1 MIRFQGAATYKH
13 RVRLQHP
20 DGCEAYI
27 DKGYKEGAG
36 TALDFTPS
44 RAFKDIN
51 GQAYEGPLHVPN
63 PPTTGL
69 GGPIERVAPQYVS
82 SALPPNVYR
91 GENLVLFGSTLS
103 NFTLYMLVE
112 FIQAI
117 IKSGQIKAHVNSHKK
132 PQEAKIIKDIAT
144 IVTVGNSLQE
154 SCNAVIHYPEHV
166 HYTWIEANVLPDTK
180 DAYVLPDA
188 VQYRNYYDDIINQ
201 RAKSVVVCKDGEK
214 LWMDPVID
222 ADANTNAKNA
232 QLVAAYIVKLV
243 QASNADTYIKV
254 MISVYCH
261 NLFKRIQKEV
271 TISTNDAGIV
281 SWKDRVIVRCNARSK
296 ALKYPVDKKPHKH
309 ALKETESERKSAE
322 DQKTY
327 QRKKSAFLEHVA
339 IILGDLKGRVD
350 MRMRDTLM
358 VYLCDLLKFLGMDQ
372 TDMLNELG
380 WESPKVPK
388 PSTYATHF
396 NSIYETESTSPM
408 VNLTYNCRF
417 VTFYKRALTLCTIFK
432 KTTGR
437 GQIMHILLR
446 HEMDL
451 LKWPDNPSSND
462 AMSLALHLAINDTSS
477 TPLWPNLQ
485 SNLLEI
491 GYSFIALYG
500 NGARVNEAMLEL
512 MYPCRA
518 DTETNVYSR
527 KAPTIQACLDI
538 VEKCTTSEQVD
549 AAMLAQ
555 YAPVLHKKAILKKHR
570 TIVTTEGNIL
580 LDLACDR
587 ATYFRLT
594 TLAPLGEDYSPFK
607 MGLLRNAAPIKHP
620 PFMLRFY
627 GTSRDYEQ
635 NDEQEL
641 APDKIYVNMLHAING
656 TRTVIEHPELIKPI
670 FMWCQLVYGFMRL
683 RMDDYTNLVA
693 QYSGIRIIRN
703 ETIETDV
710 ILEYT
715 PEDNKVRIARK
726 EAEEKVNREAQKDF
740 QIQRREAL
748 ITFATD
754 NIEEYNDLTLCEDAL
769 MEKSS
774 NENMHVPVLAFL
786 YHMVT
791 HRPFAHCEKIDT
803 SIGIFSFNA
812 RALPIAMYFLEYFND
827 KDVIADMADIIFL
840 ANNDKVKAVFID
852 ICPYAWPQQQF
863 AISTD
868 EISYNGDVPW
878 SHARNSVFSRCLETL
893 RQKDFACIPIAKD
906 PERRYMHFTRFLN
919 ISPGEVNVVQS
930 HYETDDDN
938 EVEEETEKVKHSK
951 GHKRG
956 NDPIDDEAGEV
967 EEVARPLFYLQ
978 GPMVEVKTEA
988 KEVDDSGDGEE
999 EASDEDEGEEEEEEA
1014 VDSGEEEESD
1024 EEEEG
1029 DEEASDTD

>member
-1 MIRFQGAATYKH
+1 MIKLQGAATYKH
-13 RVRLQHP
+13 RVRLQLP

-51 GQAYEGPLHVPN
+51 GQAYEGPLDVPN
-63 PPTTGL
+63 PGPTTGL
-69 GGPIERVAPQYVS
+69 GGPIERVAPLYVS
-82 SALPPNVYR
+82 SALPPNVYQ

-117 IKSGQIKAHVNSHKK
+117 IKSGQSMGH
-132 PQEAKIIKDIAT
+132 AKVSEISPAMIATNIAT
-144 IVTVGNSLQE
+144 IVTVGNSLQK

-166 HYTWIEANVLPDTK
+166 HDTWIEKHVLPHTK
-180 DAYVLPDA
+180 EAYVLLDSA
-188 VQYRNYYDDIINQ
+188 TYRDYYYHIINQ
-201 RAKSVVVCKDGEK
+201 RAKSVVVYKGGKK

-222 ADANTNAKNA
+222 PIASLAEKNA
-232 QLVAAYIVKLV
+232 QQVASYIIGLVGSSEAYL
-243 QASNADTYIKV
+243 YIKD
-254 MISVYCH
+254 MISFYCD
-261 NLFKRIQKEV
+261 NLFNRIQKEV
-271 TISTNDAGIV
+271 NKSRNDLYVDGKIARCKDKCAGIQN
-281 SWKDRVIVRCNARSK
+281 S
-296 ALKYPVDKKPHKH
+296 LDKKLTKPKPHKP

-327 QRKKSAFLEHVA
+327 QRKKIAFLKHVVT
-339 IILGDLKGRVD
+339 ILGDLKGRVD
-350 MRMRDTLM
+350 MRMRDTLQ
-358 VYLCDLLKFLGMDQ
+358 VYLFDLMKFLGMDQ

-388 PSTYATHF
+388 PSIYATHF

-462 AMSLALHLAINDTSS
+462 VMSLALHLAINDTSS
-477 TPLWPNLQ
+477 TPLWPNLD
-485 SNLLEI
+485 S
-491 GYSFIALYG
+491 SFDGIVDSFKALYG
-500 NGARVNEAMLEL
+500 NGGRVNEAKQEL
-512 MYPCRA
+512 NDPSRP

-527 KAPTIQACLDI
+527 KAPKIQACLDI
-538 VEKCTTSEQVD
+538 VRDCTMSKEVN
-549 AAMLAQ
+549 AAMIAQ
-555 YAPVLHKKAILKKHR
+555 YAPFVHFAAILKKHR

-627 GTSRDYEQ
+627 GTSRDYRQ

-641 APDKIYVNMLHAING
+641 APDKIYVTMLNEING
-656 TRTVIEHPELIKPI
+656 TRTVTENPNLIKPI

-683 RMDDYTNLVA
+683 RMDDRGQLNE
-693 QYSGIRIIRN
+693 QYSGIRILRN
-703 ETIETDV
+703 NKDEID

-715 PEDNKVRIARK
+715 PEDNKVRIATK
-726 EAEEKVNREAQKDF
+726 EAEEKANREAQKDV

-754 NIEEYNDLTLCEDAL
+754 NIEEYNELTLCEDAL
-769 MEKSS
+769 MEKSY

-803 SIGIFSFNA
+803 GIFIFSFNA

-840 ANNDKVKAVFID
+840 ANNDKVKSVFLD

-919 ISPGEVNVVQS
+919 ISPGEVNDVQS